1 LRAVPTAMTQPD
13 TLHSTELRVPPER
26 EDFYAE
32 CLRLLARSG
41 HPFLLS
47 GTYAL
52 SCYTG
57 ILRPTKDVDVFAKPS
72 DALKIL
78 AYFKEHGVAVEMV
91 DERWLARVTRGDLF
105 MDVIF
110 NIPTSGTPINDEWF
124 IGAPRA
130 EVYDTIVKLVPPTEF
145 IWSKIFV
152 QDRYRY
158 DGADVAHV
166 ILKKHDEIDWRRL
179 LDHLELY
186 WEVLLMALLNFRFIY
201 PSERDLIP
209 RWLMDELLERLAAQM
224 EMPAPGVKVCRGRI
238 FSPRDYHTDV
248 AEWGFSEAF
257 GNLEETYEHL

>member
-1 LRAVPTAMTQPD
+1 MASEPEIHV
-13 TLHSTELRVPPER
+13 TELRPPKDS
-26 EDFYAE
+26 EDFYSE
-32 CLRLLARSG
+32 CLAQLAASG

-78 AYFKEHGVAVEMV
+78 AYFKEQGFTVEMV
-91 DERWLARVTRGDLF
+91 DERWLARITRGPLF
-105 MDVIF
+105 LDVIF
-110 NIPTSGTPINDEWF
+110 NMPTSGSTVSDDWF
-124 IGAPRA
+124 RDAPQARI
-130 EVYDTIVKLVPPTEF
+130 YDTIVHLVPPTEF

-179 LDHLELY
+179 LEHLELY
-186 WEVLLMALLNFRFIY
+186 WEVLLVALLNFRFIY
-201 PSERDLIP
+201 PSERDHVP
-209 RWLMDELLERLAAQM
+209 RWLMDELLQRLAAQQA
-224 EMPAPGVKVCRGRI
+224 MPAPSVKVCRGRM
-238 FSPRDYHTDV
+238 FSPRDYLPDV
-248 AEWGFSEAF
+248 EEWGFSEAF
-257 GNLEETYEHL
+257 GNLEERYEHH

>member
-1 LRAVPTAMTQPD
+1 VT
-13 TLHSTELRVPPER
+13 TLAETIHSTELRVPPER
-26 EDFYAE
+26 EDFYAG
-32 CLRLLARSG
+32 CLKILAESG

-57 ILRPTKDVDVFAKPS
+57 IVRPTKDVDVFAKPS

-78 AYFKEHGVAVEMV
+78 AHFKEQGVAVEMV
-91 DERWLARVTRGDLF
+91 DERWLARVTRGELF

-124 IGAPRA
+124 IDAPRA
-130 EVYDTIVKLVPPTEF
+130 RIYETLVRLVPPTEF

-166 ILKKHDEIDWRRL
+166 ILRKHNEIDWKRL
-179 LDHLELY
+179 LEHLELY

-201 PSERDLIP
+201 PSEREKVP
-209 RWLMDELLERLAAQM
+209 RWIMDELLERLNAQLA
-224 EMPAPGVKVCRGRI
+224 MPAPGVKVCRGRI
-238 FSPRDYHTDV
+238 FSPRDYEIDV
-248 AEWGFSEAF
+248 SEWGFREAF
-257 GNLEETYEHL
+257 GNLEERYEHH